1 MIEFGDIGSRP
12 DTMGE
17 DEEGTRETD
26 FHGGSGNQLLRE
38 QEQNEFLSIFL
49 LAGKH
54 LCDWPMVMSLNRAW
68 MTSKINNTNFILN
81 KRPRKTSILSYT

>member
-1 MIEFGDIGSRP
+1 
-12 DTMGE
+12 MGE

-54 LCDWPMVMSLNRAW
+54 LYDWPMVMSLNRVW
-68 MTSKINNTNFILN
+68 MKLSSLA
-81 KRPRKTSILSYT
+81 KRERMDLGWGT